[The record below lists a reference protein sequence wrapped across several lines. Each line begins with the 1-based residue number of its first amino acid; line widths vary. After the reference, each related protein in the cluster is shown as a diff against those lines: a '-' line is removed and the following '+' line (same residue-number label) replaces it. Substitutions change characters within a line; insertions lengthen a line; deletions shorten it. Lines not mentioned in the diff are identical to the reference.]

1 MTDREVAEINVLR
14 AVVRQADAIGVLQAK
29 LDAITAER
37 DALQDKLDAVP
48 IEAIKYF
55 FGYSVMTNRIDWR
68 SAEGEHYGQAQ
79 HQISKWLEQVQ
90 S

>member
-37 DALQDKLDAVP
+37 DALRAKLDAVP
-48 IEAIKYF
+48 VQAISTYF
-55 FGYSVMTNRIDWR
+55 DGSVVIR
-68 SAEGEHYGQAQ
+68 SARSGETERYRAAETTVGE
-79 HQISKWLEQVQ
+79 WLDKVVQ
-90 S
+90 P